1 MQDLGKYL
9 RRINS
14 SARPTKSRLAGL
26 ENVNIFIARPS
37 GLCLFVFGF
46 SRSLLWLTILLGLSL
61 TGCLDTQLFNQP
73 QILTG
78 GINSQTPDEH
88 PAYSSDG
95 RYLAFASDRNNN
107 RDIFLYDLQERRL
120 VSIPNLN
127 RRDSRQDQP
136 ALSADG
142 RFIAY
147 VSSERGK
154 TDIFVYDRQI
164 QRSRLL
170 TSNIR
175 GSVRH
180 PTITGDGR
188 YVAFESSQLGQWHIA
203 IVDRG
208 TQAASGFQQ
217 Q

>member
-1 MQDLGKYL
+1 MKWL
-9 RRINS
+9 INW
-14 SARPTKSRLAGL
+14 R
-26 ENVNIFIARPS
+26 
-37 GLCLFVFGF
+37 
-46 SRSLLWLTILLGLSL
+46 WLTILLTMGM
-61 TGCLDTQLFNQP
+61 TGCLDTQLFNPP

-107 RDIFLYDLQERRL
+107 RDIFLYDLQQRRL
-120 VSIPNLN
+120 VDLPNIN

-154 TDIFVYDRQI
+154 TDIFVYDRQT
-164 QRSRLL
+164 QRSELL
-170 TSNIR
+170 TSSIR

-180 PTITGDGR
+180 PTISGDGR
-188 YVAFESSQLGQWHIA
+188 YVAFETSQLGQWHIA
-203 IVDRG
+203 TVERG
-208 TQAASGFQQ
+208 TSATNSGSLQQ
-217 Q
+217 

>member
-14 SARPTKSRLAGL
+14 PARPTKSRLAGL
-26 ENVNIFIARPS
+26 ENVNIFIARLG
-37 GLCLFVFGF
+37 GLCLFVSGF